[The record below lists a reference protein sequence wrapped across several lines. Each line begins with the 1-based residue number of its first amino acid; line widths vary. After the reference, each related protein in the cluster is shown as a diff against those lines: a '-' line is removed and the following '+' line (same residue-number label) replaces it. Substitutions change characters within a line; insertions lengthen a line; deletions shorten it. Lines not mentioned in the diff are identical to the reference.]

1 MHERVICKVFC
12 ADLVKANATL
22 HLGDRMK
29 GTLYCTQCGTANAA
43 DSKYCFNCGQSINNV
58 QADVGNTKK
67 FIPAEESS
75 PIVEK
80 RQVDDTAPV
89 AAPPKVN
96 RASSYNFIAKHWR
109 GEYSLG
115 VSYWL
120 FGFLIAFFIALLNVT
135 LGHLSDAMN
144 LNTQKQGATIFV
156 YYVAILVVAVWQL
169 VGVIRS
175 ASAHVSRGGKRF
187 WAGMAKVMACLGAFR
202 LVVSFLIDGVPLL
215 REGIDMIQG
224 TDNIPQYSLRLMRN
238 NTELE
243 LAGGIPIGTT
253 DAVRNMLDSSPTVRV
268 IHLNSAGGRIAE
280 ANKLANLISQRQLIT
295 YTRASCS
302 SACAIAF
309 LAGRER
315 YIGEQGRIGFHSAS
329 VNGAVGS
336 NDLDLNASF
345 RTALSRVGATPQFV
359 TKATTTSPK
368 NMWFPTT
375 EELKQ
380 QKIIT
385 SVVDSR
391 YFGLSGISEWRD
403 ADRIEQSLLKVP
415 VYAALST
422 YDTNN
427 YAKVRKALVEGV
439 QAGRSVA
446 EIQMDIHMLVIGFIV
461 PSYLSRAPDLALLRY
476 WRSQIAELK
485 FIGRTSPAQCL
496 TFLGLDNKTPAA
508 DMMSKVPKELA
519 NEDLAALTEVVIQT
533 TTNPTQAKPFS
544 SYKKEF
550 EGVMLAMMAK
560 DRRSVAVIANPEK
573 FSNDP
578 ATTCNSMILLYDTI
592 LSLSDSKKA
601 AGLLRSM
608 AKEFKQ

>member
-1 MHERVICKVFC
+1 
-12 ADLVKANATL
+12 
-22 HLGDRMK
+22 MK
-29 GTLYCTQCGTANAA
+29 GTLYCTKCGTANAA
-43 DSKYCFNCGQSINNV
+43 DANYCFNCGQPITNV
-58 QADVGNTKK
+58 QTNVGSTKE
-67 FIPAEESS
+67 FIPAEE
-75 PIVEK
+75 PVPVVEM
-80 RQVDDTAPV
+80 RPDDATAPPP

-96 RASSYNFIAKHWR
+96 QPRSYNFIAKHWR

-120 FGFLIAFFIALLNVT
+120 FGFLIAIFIAILDVALS
-135 LGHLSDAMN
+135 HFSDAMN
-144 LNTQKQGATIFV
+144 LNTQKQGAMILA
-156 YYVAILVVAVWQL
+156 YYVVSLVVSVWQI

-175 ASAHVSRGGKRF
+175 ASAHVSRGGKNF
-187 WAGMAKVMACLGAFR
+187 WAVMAKVMVCLGAFQ
-202 LVVSFLIDGVPLL
+202 LFLSFIGDGVPLI
-215 REGIDMIQG
+215 REGVDMIRG
-224 TDNIPQYSLRLMRN
+224 TDNIPPYSLRLMRN
-238 NTELE
+238 DTELE

-253 DAVRNMLDSSPTVRV
+253 DAVRNMLDSSPTVRL
-268 IHLNSAGGRIAE
+268 IHLNSTGGRIVE

-295 YTRASCS
+295 YTSTSCS
-302 SACAIAF
+302 SACALAF

-329 VNGAVGS
+329 VNGATGS

-345 RTALSRVGATPQFV
+345 RAALTRVGATPQFIE
-359 TKATTTSPK
+359 KAMTTSPQ

-380 QKIIT
+380 QSIIT

-391 YFGLSGISEWRD
+391 YFGLSGISDWRD
-403 ADRIEQSLLKVP
+403 ANMIEQSFLKAP

-427 YAKVRKALVEGV
+427 YAKLRKVMVEGV
-439 QAGRSVA
+439 QAGRSAA
-446 EIQMDIHMLVIGFIV
+446 EIQMDIHTLVTGSIV

-476 WRSQIAELK
+476 WRSQIAEVK
-485 FIGRTSPAQCL
+485 FLGRTNPAHCV
-496 TFLGLDNKTPAA
+496 TFFGLDNKTPAS
-508 DMMSKVPKELA
+508 DMMAKVPKELT

-533 TTNPTQAKPFS
+533 ATNPTKAQPFS
-544 SYKKEF
+544 SYEKEF

-560 DRRSVAVIANPEK
+560 DRRSVEVITNPEK

-578 ATTCNSMILLYDTI
+578 ASTCNSMILLYDTI

-608 AKEFKQ
+608 AQEFK

>member
-1 MHERVICKVFC
+1 
-12 ADLVKANATL
+12 
-22 HLGDRMK
+22 MK
-29 GTLYCTQCGTANAA
+29 GTLYCIQCGTANAA
-43 DSKYCFNCGQSINNV
+43 DANYCFNCGQSITNV
-58 QADVGNTKK
+58 LTDVSSAKEL
-67 FIPAEESS
+67 IPPAEPD
-75 PIVEK
+75 PIVERRK
-80 RQVDDTAPV
+80 LDDAKPPV
-89 AAPPKVN
+89 AAQPKVN
-96 RASSYNFIAKHWR
+96 RTRSYNFIVKHWR

-120 FGFLIAFFIALLNVT
+120 FGFLIAIFIGLLNAT
-135 LGHLSDAMN
+135 LGRFSDA
-144 LNTQKQGATIFV
+144 LSLSTQKQGFLILAYYAVTI
-156 YYVAILVVAVWQL
+156 AVAVWQI
-169 VGVIRS
+169 VGVTRS
-175 ASAHVSRGGKRF
+175 ASAHVSRGGKYF
-187 WAGMAKVMACLGAFR
+187 WAMTAKVMVCIGALQLLFGFI
-202 LVVSFLIDGVPLL
+202 VDGVPLI
-215 REGIDMIQG
+215 REGLDMVRG
-224 TDNIPQYSLRLMRN
+224 TDNIPPYSLRLMRN
-238 NTELE
+238 DTEME

-253 DAVRNMLDSSPTVRV
+253 DAVRNMLDSSRTVRV
-268 IHLNSAGGRIAE
+268 IHLNSSGGRIAE
-280 ANKLANLISQRQLIT
+280 ADKLASLISQRQLIT
-295 YTRASCS
+295 YTRTSCS
-302 SACAIAF
+302 SACALAF

-329 VNGAVGS
+329 VNGAMGS

-345 RTALSRVGATPQFV
+345 RAALSRVGATPLFV
-359 TKATTTSPK
+359 TKATTTNPQ

-380 QKIIT
+380 QNIIT

-446 EIQMDIHMLVIGFIV
+446 EIQMDIHTLVIGFIV

-476 WRSQIAELK
+476 WRSQITELK

-508 DMMSKVPKELA
+508 DMMNKVPKELA
-519 NEDLAALTEVVIQT
+519 NEDLAALTEVIIQT
-533 TTNPTQAKPFS
+533 ATNPTQAKPFS
-544 SYKKEF
+544 SYEKEF

-578 ATTCNSMILLYDTI
+578 ATTCNSMILLYNTI
-592 LSLSDSKKA
+592 LSLSDSKTA